1 MVLGAKRLSGKRLFC
16 EGGVVLGA
24 KRLGCWGETTKVE
37 NRGEKTWEERTW
49 GETSWGR
56 NDFLPF
62 TLHVFSSNK

>member
-1 MVLGAKRLSGKRLFC
+1 M
-16 EGGVVLGA
+16 VLGA

-56 NDFLPF
+56 NDVTIYLTCLF
-62 TLHVFSSNK
+62 VKYINK